1 MYNLVKPAC
10 SDGPNFCVR
19 CFVQVSTFRVDYPRM
34 ARSGR
39 PVGEITGKYPN
50 RLRELRTLRDL
61 DLKDIAIALDVTPT
75 QAGRLERGIS
85 QLSKNQCEILG
96 ELLGVDPWF
105 FYGDGPDARTQ
116 TMLDIFRGLPRPEQD
131 RMIKL
136 GLALAEPATPFVAA
150 AARKK
155 HL

>member
-1 MYNLVKPAC
+1 
-10 SDGPNFCVR
+10 
-19 CFVQVSTFRVDYPRM
+19 M

-50 RLRELRTLRDL
+50 RLRELRTRPDVDL
-61 DLKDIAIALDVTPT
+61 ELKDIASALGISTT

-85 QLSKNQCEILG
+85 QLSKNQCEILAA
-96 ELLGVDPWF
+96 LFGVDPWF

-136 GLALAEPATPFVAA
+136 GLALAEPAAPSVAA
-150 AARKK
+150 HGRKK